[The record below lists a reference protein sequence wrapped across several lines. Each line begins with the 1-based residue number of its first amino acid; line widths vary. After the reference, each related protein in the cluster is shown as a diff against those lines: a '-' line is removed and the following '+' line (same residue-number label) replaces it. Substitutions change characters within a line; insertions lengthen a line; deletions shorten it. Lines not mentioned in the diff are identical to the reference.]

1 MITKIQEAKVLKTF
15 SKGGVHPAEQKLSAD
30 KAIEKTGLPKQVII
44 PIAQHI
50 GAPSQPTVKK
60 KDTVKAGDVIAT
72 SQGFV
77 SSNIHSSV
85 SGTVAKI
92 DQVIDTTGFRKPCVV
107 INVEGDEWAEGI
119 DTSDELVRDI
129 SLSPEEIRQKVMDSG
144 IVGMGGATFPSH
156 VKLSVPEGKKVDTL
170 VINGVECEPY
180 LTSDHRVMMERAE
193 EMLVGVR
200 ILMRALGVERA
211 LIGVENNKPDAIA
224 HLSNL
229 VANEDGME
237 VYGLKV
243 KYPQGGEKQL
253 IKAMLNREVPSGG
266 LPLDVGAVV
275 HNVGTALAVY
285 EAVQK
290 NKPLIERVV
299 TVTGKSLSH
308 PTNLLVRIGTPV
320 KDLIEAAGGLPED
333 TGKVVSGGPMMGK
346 ALKSLDTPIVKG
358 TSGILVIPQKE
369 AKRDAEMHC
378 IRCSKCVTACPM
390 GLEPY
395 LLKQLAQTERYDEL
409 EENAV
414 LDCME
419 CGSCSF
425 TCPAHVPLLDYIR
438 LGKSHVNQI
447 IRKRK
452 DK

>member
-1 MITKIQEAKVLKTF
+1 MLKTF

>member
-1 MITKIQEAKVLKTF
+1 MLKTF
-15 SKGGVHPAEQKLSAD
+15 SKGGVHPAEQKLSAG
-30 KAIEKTGLPKQVII
+30 KAIEKLGLPKQVTI

-119 DTSDELVRDI
+119 DTRQELVRDVT
-129 SLSPEEIRQKVMDSG
+129 LSPEEIRQKVMDSG

-156 VKLSVPEGKKVDTL
+156 VKLSVPEGKKVYTL

-180 LTSDHRVMMERAE
+180 LTSDHRVMMERGE
-193 EMLVGVR
+193 EMIVGVR

-229 VANEDGME
+229 VASEGGIE

-253 IKAMLNREVPSGG
+253 IKAMLSREVPSGG

-299 TVTGKSLSH
+299 TVTGQSLSH
-308 PTNLLVRIGTPV
+308 PTNLLARIGTPV

-358 TSGILVIPQKE
+358 TSGILVIPQQK
-369 AKRDAEMHC
+369 AKRAPEMHC

-395 LLKQLAQTERYDEL
+395 LLKQLTQTERYDEL
-409 EENAV
+409 EENAL

-419 CGSCSF
+419 CGSCSY